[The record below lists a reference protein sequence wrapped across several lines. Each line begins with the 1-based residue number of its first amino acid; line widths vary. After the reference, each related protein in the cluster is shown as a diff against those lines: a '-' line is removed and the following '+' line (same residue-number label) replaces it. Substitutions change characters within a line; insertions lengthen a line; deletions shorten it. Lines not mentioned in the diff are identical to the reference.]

1 MPPPGVV
8 ALVAVGI
15 GVGTLVAG
23 VHEMQKNE
31 RKVIMEFFA
40 VLLEPLLEFFRV
52 SLKKKNANCDVQ
64 HFLNYFEPLA
74 GTRVK
79 HNCFWESWKCLP
91 GPETMSMMGCWFS
104 QSEIEKFLIQNEA
117 E

>member
-40 VLLEPLLEFFRV
+40 VLLLVCLALL
-52 SLKKKNANCDVQ
+52 SC
-64 HFLNYFEPLA
+64 A
-74 GTRVK
+74 GAQ
-79 HNCFWESWKCLP
+79 
-91 GPETMSMMGCWFS
+91 TMR
-104 QSEIEKFLIQNEA
+104 QAVLRDIEKLGR
-117 E
+117 